1 MSFAGP
7 LFRGEGEMCVG
18 IVAIYAIFGLLQLE
32 CGNELT
38 CGVVVLSFQARYIY
52 IYIYYIYVC
61 PSRISSR
68 I

>member
-1 MSFAGP
+1 
-7 LFRGEGEMCVG
+7 MCVG

-52 IYIYYIYVC
+52 TYTYIIYIYMSI
-61 PSRISSR
+61 PDLLSHLNLPPRSHR
-68 I
+68 P